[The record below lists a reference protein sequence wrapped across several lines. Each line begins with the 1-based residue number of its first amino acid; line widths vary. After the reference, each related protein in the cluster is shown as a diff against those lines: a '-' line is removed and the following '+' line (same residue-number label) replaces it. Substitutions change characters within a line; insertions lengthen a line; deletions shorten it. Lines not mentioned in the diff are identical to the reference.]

1 MRKLAAILAVLSLF
15 GSAPI
20 LLAQPAPSCAS
31 GLKLLTVAELFFG
44 RNIGGR
50 SGVSDAEFNRFV
62 ASEITSR
69 FPDGLTVLDAQ
80 GQWRDP
86 ARMTL
91 AREASKMVIIAF
103 ADGSADDGR
112 LQKIMEAYKARFNQK
127 SVGIL
132 IRTACGSFD

>member
-1 MRKLAAILAVLSLF
+1 MRKLVTMFGVLAFLA
-15 GSAPI
+15 SAPVSFAEPA
-20 LLAQPAPSCAS
+20 AQCMP
-31 GLKLLTVAELFFG
+31 GLKPLTVAELFFG

-50 SGVSDAEFNRFV
+50 TGVRDAEFNRFI

-69 FPDGLTVLDAQ
+69 FPDGLTVLDVR

-86 ARMTL
+86 ERMTL

-103 ADGSADDGR
+103 SDGTADDGR
-112 LQKIMEAYKARFNQK
+112 LQKIMDAYKARFNQK
-127 SVGIL
+127 SVGIM